1 MHFTSSIIRL
11 PNYILSLDLSLQQL
25 WYYFPNCVYS
35 NPPCQLSLW
44 EETGAP
50 GENSRLSTERWLT
63 LFTSV
68 RNENQTHEL
77 RGERRALPKP
87 TTDLCSF
94 MYTVF
99 TNYLPSL
106 GREGL
111 NEMYDDVR
119 KQLELEK
126 KLRKV
131 RGN

>member
-1 MHFTSSIIRL
+1 VLVLTI
-11 PNYILSLDLSLQQL
+11 
-25 WYYFPNCVYS
+25 
-35 NPPCQLSLW
+35 
-44 EETGAP
+44 AP
-50 GENSRLSTERWLT
+50 
-63 LFTSV
+63 
-68 RNENQTHEL
+68 
-77 RGERRALPKP
+77 PKP
-87 TTDLCSF
+87 PTYLCSV

-131 RGN
+131 REMGILVHTQKSRIL

>member
-1 MHFTSSIIRL
+1 
-11 PNYILSLDLSLQQL
+11 
-25 WYYFPNCVYS
+25 
-35 NPPCQLSLW
+35 
-44 EETGAP
+44 
-50 GENSRLSTERWLT
+50 
-63 LFTSV
+63 
-68 RNENQTHEL
+68 
-77 RGERRALPKP
+77 
-87 TTDLCSF
+87 

-131 RGN
+131 RVIGILLTRKNLKQVCLQAVNMLFSHCLSQVVNSLGTTC

>member
-1 MHFTSSIIRL
+1 MLALTTAS
-11 PNYILSLDLSLQQL
+11 PNTQ
-25 WYYFPNCVYS
+25 
-35 NPPCQLSLW
+35 
-44 EETGAP
+44 
-50 GENSRLSTERWLT
+50 
-63 LFTSV
+63 
-68 RNENQTHEL
+68 
-77 RGERRALPKP
+77 
-87 TTDLCSF
+87 DLCSF

-131 RGN
+131 REMGILVHTQKSRIL

>member
-1 MHFTSSIIRL
+1 MTIA
-11 PNYILSLDLSLQQL
+11 LSK
-25 WYYFPNCVYS
+25 
-35 NPPCQLSLW
+35 PP
-44 EETGAP
+44 
-50 GENSRLSTERWLT
+50 
-63 LFTSV
+63 
-68 RNENQTHEL
+68 
-77 RGERRALPKP
+77 
-87 TTDLCSF
+87 TDLCSF

-131 RGN
+131 RVISILVRTQKSRIDLVTSSSTSCPRTACHKLSTV

>member
-1 MHFTSSIIRL
+1 VLVLTTA
-11 PNYILSLDLSLQQL
+11 LSK
-25 WYYFPNCVYS
+25 
-35 NPPCQLSLW
+35 
-44 EETGAP
+44 
-50 GENSRLSTERWLT
+50 
-63 LFTSV
+63 
-68 RNENQTHEL
+68 H
-77 RGERRALPKP
+77 

-131 RGN
+131 RVISILVHTQKSRIDIDLVTSSSTSCLRTTCHKLSTV